1 MARKPAPAK
10 AAAPKTSAPK
20 AAAPQAASAD
30 SAFIRELAQ
39 LLNET
44 NLTEIE
50 VERSGLHV
58 RVAREVHVTAAAA
71 PVYAAAPV
79 AAAPAPAPVA
89 AIAAAPAAP
98 SGPDYSKHPGVVPS
112 PMVGTAYMAPEPGK
126 PPFISVGT
134 KVTAGQTLII
144 IEAMKTMN
152 QIPAPRAGTVTQILV
167 EDGAPVE
174 YGEPLV
180 IIE

>member
-1 MARKPAPAK
+1 MARKPPAKAAPK
-10 AAAPKTSAPK
+10 AAAPKV
-20 AAAPQAASAD
+20 AAPQAASAD

-71 PVYAAAPV
+71 PVYAPAPV
-79 AAAPAPAPVA
+79 AAAPAPVA
-89 AIAAAPAAP
+89 VSAIAAPAAP

-126 PPFISVGT
+126 PPFISVGA

>member
-10 AAAPKTSAPK
+10 AAPKAAAPKV
-20 AAAPQAASAD
+20 AAPQAASAD

-58 RVAREVHVTAAAA
+58 RVAREVHVTTAAA
-71 PVYAAAPV
+71 PVYAPAPV
-79 AAAPAPAPVA
+79 AAAAAPAAVA

-134 KVTAGQTLII
+134 KVSAGQTLII

-167 EDGAPVE
+167 EDGVPVE